1 MMKTNGPLTTD
12 NGHYLLLAILLTL
25 LLSPAGA
32 YSLSTVDI
40 TVTPSTIGQGDVA
53 LVTVRQRAVRPQITW
68 MEKKITVAYNEKNEL
83 WAGFI
88 GADLTTDPGRY
99 RLQISYANN
108 AQPDFIPITVRS
120 KDHGIRRITVPK
132 EMVEL
137 DRDTLQ
143 RVLREISTVKQVF
156 MRSSEDPLWWGR
168 WTRPLPGTVVSPFGC
183 RNIVNGMERS
193 PHSGVD
199 LKAPAGSPVKAT
211 NRGIVALVAE
221 HFFSGKSIVIDHGG
235 GIFSMYFHLS
245 HISVGVGELVE
256 KGELIGL
263 SGCSGRVTGPHLHFG
278 IRLNGRRINPLT
290 LIQISKTLE

>member
-1 MMKTNGPLTTD
+1 MIKTNRPLTMD
-12 NGHYLLLAILLTL
+12 NKHYLLLVILLTF
-25 LLSPAGA
+25 LLSPVDAFT
-32 YSLSTVDI
+32 LSVPEI

-53 LVTVRQRAVRPQITW
+53 LVTVRGKRVRPQMIW
-68 MEKKITVAYNEKNEL
+68 MGKKITVGYSSNNEQ

-88 GADLTTDPGRY
+88 GADLTTEPGRY
-99 RLQISYANN
+99 TLQVNYTAN
-108 AQPDFIPITVRS
+108 ADPDFIAITVSS

-137 DRDTLQ
+137 DRDILQ

-156 MRSSEDPLWWGR
+156 MTSSEDPLWWGR

-183 RNIVNGMERS
+183 RNIINDMERS

-199 LKAPAGSPVKAT
+199 LKAAAGTPVKAA
-211 NRGIVALVAE
+211 NKGIVALVAE
-221 HFFSGKSIVIDHGG
+221 HFFSGKSIIIDHGG

-245 HISVGVGELVE
+245 HISVRVGELVE
-256 KGELIGL
+256 KGHSIGL

-290 LIQISKTLE
+290 LIEISKTLE

>member
-1 MMKTNGPLTTD
+1 LV
-12 NGHYLLLAILLTL
+12 ILLTF
-25 LLSPAGA
+25 LLSPVDAFT
-32 YSLSTVDI
+32 LSVPEI

-53 LVTVRQRAVRPQITW
+53 LVTVRGKGVRPQIIW
-68 MEKKITVAYNEKNEL
+68 MGKKITVGYSSNNEQ

-88 GADLTTDPGRY
+88 GADLTTEPGRY
-99 RLQISYANN
+99 TLQVNYTTN
-108 AQPDFIPITVRS
+108 ADPDFIPITVRS

-132 EMVEL
+132 KMVEL
-137 DRDTLQ
+137 DRDILQ

-156 MRSSEDPLWWGR
+156 MTSSEDPLWWGR

-183 RNIVNGMERS
+183 RNIINDMERS

-199 LKAPAGSPVKAT
+199 LKAAAGTPVKAA
-211 NRGIVALVAE
+211 NKGIVALVAE
-221 HFFSGKSIVIDHGG
+221 HFFSGKSIIIDHGG

-245 HISVGVGELVE
+245 HISVRVGELVE
-256 KGELIGL
+256 KGHSIGL

-290 LIQISKTLE
+290 LIEISKTLE